1 MAFDGS
7 EGGQIALVKA
17 AAMTKEHRRRSGSA
31 TLGHFFGR
39 DAFLALLEQPGC
51 VGIRI
56 YYGMNTET
64 GEKELVMVGADS
76 DENDMLE
83 LVMDLSVMCPSRC
96 SIENALNSDI

>member
-64 GEKELVMVGADS
+64 GEKELIIDNSRKTLKGRLNFVSTVAVFP
-76 DENDMLE
+76 E
-83 LVMDLSVMCPSRC
+83 PSSFKGQAKRPTY
-96 SIENALNSDI
+96 